1 MVPSWKLGRFGLFA
15 LVLLAAQAAAFGQTL
30 PLSYDQEQALR
41 QPNGSEMFVDAVVAR
56 PLGLFAMAI
65 GGVTYVLSLPFSLPS
80 HSADSAAKGLVV
92 DPTKYT
98 FKRPLGRFIS
108 CDDQPDFCK

>member
-1 MVPSWKLGRFGLFA
+1 MVPSWKLGRLGLFA
-15 LVLLAAQAAAFGQTL
+15 LVLLAVQAAAFGQTL
-30 PLSYDQEQALR
+30 PMSYDQEQALR

-65 GGVTYVLSLPFSLPS
+65 GGVTYVLSLPFTLPS
-80 HSADSAAKGLVV
+80 HSADSAANGLVV

>member
-1 MVPSWKLGRFGLFA
+1 MVPSWKLGRVGLFA
-15 LVLLAAQAAAFGQTL
+15 LVLLAGQTL
-30 PLSYDQEQALR
+30 AYGQTRPLSYDQEQALR
-41 QPNGSEMFVDAVVAR
+41 QPNGSEEFVDAVVGR
-56 PLGLFAMAI
+56 PLGLFAMAL
-65 GGVTYVLSLPFSLPS
+65 GAVTFVVSLPFSLPS

-92 DPTKYT
+92 SPTQWT